1 MHSSLRHKL
10 SLQRQVEEEE
20 EGKEV
25 VVEVENERL
34 SFSPFSS
41 PLGGLSMV
49 EDC

>member
-20 EGKEV
+20 EGTAV
-25 VVEVENERL
+25 VVEVERL

>member
-20 EGKEV
+20 GTAV
-25 VVEVENERL
+25 VVEVERL

>member
-20 EGKEV
+20 EEGTAV
-25 VVEVENERL
+25 VVEVERL

-41 PLGGLSMV
+41 TLGGLSMV

>member
-20 EGKEV
+20 EGT
-25 VVEVENERL
+25 VVEVENEML
-34 SFSPFSS
+34 SFSGFSS